1 MLQTPV
7 LFATAPLH
15 KLETAR
21 ERKSAMHL
29 AIISDIHGNCFAFD
43 QVLKEIR
50 QRGIEHL
57 MCLGDALQGGASA
70 ASRDTCTAART
81 ELSGRHGQC

>member
-1 MLQTPV
+1 
-7 LFATAPLH
+7 
-15 KLETAR
+15 
-21 ERKSAMHL
+21 
-29 AIISDIHGNCFAFD
+29 
-43 QVLKEIR
+43 
-50 QRGIEHL
+50 